1 MTKGLDYS
9 KSSRTGSD
17 FGPVFFCTYVLVPQD
32 YSATALPLAI
42 PRCSARGRPSHTMQ
56 ASRIVCDLRL
66 DPKMRVDKAIT
77 NNDGSNIDEQEM
89 RKIHEEVMAKN
100 AN

>member
-1 MTKGLDYS
+1 
-9 KSSRTGSD
+9 
-17 FGPVFFCTYVLVPQD
+17 
-32 YSATALPLAI
+32 
-42 PRCSARGRPSHTMQ
+42 MQ

-89 RKIHEEVMAKN
+89 RKIHEEVMAKS